1 MEKKIVD
8 CRGLSCP
15 QPVVETKKAIDGF
28 TGDEIDVI
36 VDNETACTNVTNFT
50 AGLGWTAQKFTREGN
65 LVRISLK
72 RGSAGSGEG
81 VSRSETGSGVGQS
94 DYIVYLSSDVIGRGD
109 DELGK
114 ILMRS
119 FIKSLPDTQ
128 RLPKLIIMLNSG
140 VRLAAEGS
148 VVLED
153 LKEYEKQGIEI
164 RCCGTCVDFY
174 GLKEKL
180 RVGKLTN
187 MFEIISALQSFNKV
201 VQP

>member
-1 MEKKIVD
+1 MEKKVVD
-8 CRGLSCP
+8 CRGLTCP
-15 QPVVETKKAIDGF
+15 RPVVETKKALEGF
-28 TGDEIDVI
+28 TGEEIDVL
-36 VDNETACTNVTNFT
+36 VDNETACSNVTNFA
-50 AGLGWTAQKFTREGN
+50 AGLGWTARKSVEGK

-72 RGSAGSGEG
+72 RGNAAAGEG
-81 VSRSETGSGVGQS
+81 ASPAAHAKSE
-94 DYIVYLSSDVIGRGD
+94 YIVYLSSDVIGRGD

-114 ILMRS
+114 VLIRS

-128 RLPKLIIMLNSG
+128 GFPRLIIMLNSG
-140 VRLAAEGS
+140 VKLAAEGS
-148 VVLED
+148 VILDD
-153 LKEYEKQGIEI
+153 LREYERRGTEV

-187 MFEIISALQSFNKV
+187 MFEIISALQSFDKV

>member
-8 CRGLSCP
+8 CRGLTCP
-15 QPVVETKKAIDGF
+15 HPVVETKKAIDGF

-36 VDNETACTNVTNFT
+36 VDNETACTNVTNFA
-50 AGLGWTAQKFTREGN
+50 AGLGWTAGKLKREGN
-65 LVRISLK
+65 LARISLK
-72 RGSAGSGEG
+72 RGSAASGG
-81 VSRSETGSGVGQS
+81 GAAVISCGAAGPS
-94 DYIVYLSSDVIGRGD
+94 DYLVYISSDKMGHGD

-114 ILMRS
+114 ILMRG

-140 VRLAAEGS
+140 VKLAAEGS
-148 VVLED
+148 VVLDD
-153 LKEYEKQGIEI
+153 LREYEKRGIEI

-187 MFEIISALQSFNKV
+187 MFEIISTLQSFDKV